1 MTTLAAE
8 FQREM
13 ESFDFAFRRKL
24 QGLLLFRLLVG
35 VFFLLLTIL
44 VQSRQNADLLAGH
57 LRPLYY
63 FSAILFAFT
72 IIGSWRLP
80 KIHHLRIFA
89 YVQIIFDVLAVTVLV
104 FLSGGVD
111 SFYSFLYM
119 PVIMSAA
126 VLLMKK
132 GSIWVASVSTL
143 CYGTMLDLQYF
154 GWITPFNV
162 ISSSSPIGDSGAYF
176 HTILMNICSFYL
188 VAYVS
193 GHLAEELE
201 KSSRRVQEQQRDLR
215 RLEMLNQNIVQSI
228 NSGLLTV
235 DLTGSIQHVN
245 RHGQEILGLSYNQ
258 IMRGSLQ
265 DILPALESE
274 LESEMVMPDEAGS
287 PPLQPIAMG
296 RKEIF
301 YLRPSG
307 EKLQL
312 GYAISALQDSSGQCS
327 GWIINFQDLTA
338 VREMETHLQRM
349 ERLALAGKI
358 AAEIAHE
365 IKNPLAAMSG
375 SMQMLQQELGDEPDL
390 ARLTTIVCREIERI
404 NSLVTD
410 FLWLAK
416 SPPKVEKLQPLA
428 VCPKILDTLSLMKQ
442 QQEISSLFRVQ
453 THFEVE
459 PVLRMDPYIFQQ
471 ILWNLFRNALEA
483 MPQGGDLLVR
493 VYAQSFPA
501 LVGGRHPAHIG
512 IDIQD
517 SGCGILPE
525 VQEKIFEP
533 FFTTKEVGTGLGLS
547 TVYQLLQSCGGRI
560 EVRSELNRGTT
571 FSLLFPLPEPDD
583 PDRKS
588 FPSLAATGRVASS
601 ESSAKVPLA

>member
-1 MTTLAAE
+1 
-8 FQREM
+8 
-13 ESFDFAFRRKL
+13 
-24 QGLLLFRLLVG
+24 
-35 VFFLLLTIL
+35 
-44 VQSRQNADLLAGH
+44 
-57 LRPLYY
+57 
-63 FSAILFAFT
+63 
-72 IIGSWRLP
+72 
-80 KIHHLRIFA
+80 
-89 YVQIIFDVLAVTVLV
+89 
-104 FLSGGVD
+104 
-111 SFYSFLYM
+111 
-119 PVIMSAA
+119 
-126 VLLMKK
+126 MKK
-132 GSIWVASVSTL
+132 GSLWVASVSTL

-162 ISSSSPIGDSGAYF
+162 ISSSSPLGDSGAYF

-201 KSSRRVQEQQRDLR
+201 KSSRRIQEQQRDLR

-235 DLTGSIQHVN
+235 DLNGSIQHVN

-258 IMRGSLQ
+258 IMRGSLP
-265 DILPALESE
+265 DILPA

-287 PPLQPIAMG
+287 PPLQPIATG
-296 RKEIF
+296 RKEIP

-312 GYAISALQDSSGQCS
+312 GYAISPLQDSSRQCS

-338 VREMETHLQRM
+338 VREMEIHLQRM

-416 SPPKVEKLQPLA
+416 SPPKVERLQPLA

-459 PVLRMDPYIFQQ
+459 PVLQMDPHIFQQ

-483 MPQGGDLLVR
+483 MPNGGDLLVH
-493 VYAQSFPA
+493 VYPQPVPA
-501 LVGGRHPAHIG
+501 AMGGRRPTHIG
-512 IDIQD
+512 IDIKD
-517 SGCGILPE
+517 SGGGILPE
-525 VQEKIFEP
+525 VQEKVFEP
-533 FFTTKEVGTGLGLS
+533 FFTTKEGGTGLGLS
-547 TVYQLLQSCGGRI
+547 TVYQLLQICGGRI
-560 EVRSELNRGTT
+560 EVKSELNRGTT
-571 FSLLFPLPEPDD
+571 FSLLFPLPEPRD
-583 PDRKS
+583 PDTKS
-588 FPSLAATGRVASS
+588 LPSLATTGQFVCSDSSS
-601 ESSAKVPLA
+601 EGPLA